1 MKDLMVIRT
10 EDLLHNPTNRVP
22 IVLCLDVSYSMD
34 GEPIN
39 ELNEGVRQFF
49 QALKNDPIASVSAEV
64 AIIAFHSESE
74 LILDFQALERI
85 DSVPILEPKGMTDL
99 GGGVLKSLA
108 CLNERKNEYQAAG
121 VEYFQPWL
129 VLMTDGGPTTNTHQ
143 QAAADVCW
151 MESAGKLTVFPIGI
165 GDAAAMDVLTT
176 FSQKKPPLRLKALNF
191 QGFFEWL
198 SQSVVRVS
206 QSMPGEAV
214 QIDTDGIQGWG
225 EL

>member
-22 IVLCLDVSYSMD
+22 IVLCLDVSYSMS
-34 GEPIN
+34 GQPIT

-64 AIIAFHSESE
+64 AIIAFHDGPE

-85 DSVPILEPKGMTDL
+85 NSVPILEPKGMTDL
-99 GGGVLKSLA
+99 GGGVLESLA
-108 CLNERKNEYQAAG
+108 CLNERKNEYQEAG

-129 VLMTDGGPTTNTHQ
+129 VLMTDGGPTTSTHQ
-143 QAAADVCW
+143 KAAAEVCQL
-151 MESAGKLTVFPIGI
+151 ESAGKLTVFPIGI
-165 GDAAAMDVLTT
+165 GDGADMGVLAT
-176 FSQKKPPLRLKALNF
+176 FSQKKPPLRLRGLNF

-198 SQSVVRVS
+198 SKSVVRVS

-214 QIDTDGIQGWG
+214 KIDTDGIRGWG